1 MFESRSKK
9 IFIENTEETMDF
21 LQYWAD
27 EFEKQQIEK
36 PLIEKRKNGGY
47 LIQDIRYPD
56 PEYPGPFLSIN
67 KDGSIYSSHP
77 KEVVEEIILELKSRI
92 NSQLI

>member
-27 EFEKQQIEK
+27 EFEKQQI
-36 PLIEKRKNGGY
+36 
-47 LIQDIRYPD
+47 
-56 PEYPGPFLSIN
+56 
-67 KDGSIYSSHP
+67 
-77 KEVVEEIILELKSRI
+77 
-92 NSQLI
+92 